1 MGIYV
6 GTSSWTD
13 PTLVRDTDFYPPGA
27 DSAEE
32 RLRYYAS
39 IFPVVEVDSTFYAP
53 PSPDVVRLWVER
65 TPSAFRMEIKSYGL
79 FTGHPVRPV
88 TIWKDL
94 RSDIPVEHRD
104 KKNIYVG
111 HLPHGLVDEAWAR
124 FDHALRP
131 LHDAGKLGAV
141 VFQWPPWFTAK
152 RANRERLEG
161 LRCRLP
167 DYRIAVEFRHGSWLS
182 EADRDGTLALL
193 EEHRLTY
200 VCVDEP
206 QGFKTSVPPVVAAT
220 TADLAMVRFHG
231 HNADNWQRKGIT
243 AAERFRYLYD
253 DEELQSWVAPLK
265 DLSARAGETH
275 ALMNNCYRDYGV
287 RNAYQLG
294 SLLGEGIQSG
304 APPWLEARRR
314 VRMARWRPRDR
325 PAGPRRDLPA
335 PG

>member
-206 QGFKTSVPPVVAAT
+206 QGFKTSVPRSWPPPPRTWQWCASTVT
-220 TADLAMVRFHG
+220 TPTTG
-231 HNADNWQRKGIT
+231 
-243 AAERFRYLYD
+243 
-253 DEELQSWVAPLK
+253 
-265 DLSARAGETH
+265 SARA
-275 ALMNNCYRDYGV
+275 
-287 RNAYQLG
+287 
-294 SLLGEGIQSG
+294 S
-304 APPWLEARRR
+304 
-314 VRMARWRPRDR
+314 
-325 PAGPRRDLPA
+325 PRRSGSGISTTTRSCS
-335 PG
+335 PGWRRSGPLRSSR